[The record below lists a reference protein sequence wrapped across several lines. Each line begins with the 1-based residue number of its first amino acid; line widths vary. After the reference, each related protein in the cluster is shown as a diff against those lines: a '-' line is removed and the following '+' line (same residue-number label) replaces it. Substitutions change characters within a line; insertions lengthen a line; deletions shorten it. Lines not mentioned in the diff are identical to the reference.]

1 MTIFNKALDLVKGH
15 PKAVVAIVGITTAGF
30 IILKMKGV

>member
-1 MTIFNKALDLVKGH
+1 MNLIYKALDLVKGH
-15 PKAVVAIVGITTAGF
+15 PKAVVAIVGIATAGF